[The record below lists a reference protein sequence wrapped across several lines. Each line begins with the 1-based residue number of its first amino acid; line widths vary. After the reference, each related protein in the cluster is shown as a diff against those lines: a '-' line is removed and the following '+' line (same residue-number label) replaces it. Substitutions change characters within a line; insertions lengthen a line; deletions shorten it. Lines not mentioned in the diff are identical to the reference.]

1 MSQSVRQSN
10 LFAAEDFTK
19 IYQSFKNVDFQA
31 YDFDTIKDSLVE
43 YIRENFPEDFND
55 YIESSEFIAVIE
67 LLAYLGTSLAFR
79 TDLNSRENFLDTAQR
94 RESIIRLA
102 RMVSYQ
108 PKRNI
113 PAEGLFKLYSVS
125 TTETLT
131 DSLGVDLTG
140 RTIIWNDANNP
151 NSYEQIIAIMNAAF
165 SETNTFGKPFKKG
178 TVGGIKTHL
187 YRVNTTPFST
197 VTYPV
202 TISSEGES
210 YPVDI
215 VNTDFTDG
223 ETFFERHPNPENPM
237 HILYRNDNNGLGS
250 ADTGFFLHF
259 KQGTLNNYD
268 YQYAFP
274 LENRTEEIPASNIN
288 NDDVYVQKVNDNGS
302 VLEEW
307 TQVPSV
313 VGSNI
318 AYNNI
323 ALDVKT
329 VYSVISGFNDSITIK
344 YSDGNFGEVPK
355 DSMRV
360 WARTSANTNAV
371 FRPADVGVKTVSMP
385 YIAKSGR
392 EHLLTIQFTLET
404 TVSNQALSETTD
416 DIRENAPQV
425 FYTQDRMVNNEDY
438 NVFPLTRGN
447 EIAKTRVVNRT
458 HSGHSRFIDI
468 QDPTGQHSD
477 IVLFAEDGSIYREE
491 DNSRTSID
499 IPDTITTE
507 EIIDDLQAQLE
518 SVKLRTFFYDE
529 YLKQYK
535 TIYGDS
541 EFSYTPGSGDERD
554 VTWVTLPGTSQND
567 TGYLSSPASVDPGNT
582 LGYITVT
589 TSDYKFIRQGA
600 KLKFVDPSDS
610 TNQKWVTVRT
620 LDDFGIVSNVSPT
633 GPFTLSAEVETGWDL
648 VEVIPFFRTEL
659 SDEEKFGSVNNPDS
673 IAAAIATEQP
683 FGLRYD
689 ISGAGDQW
697 FVIANDNIA
706 LGAAFDLSTA
716 GDTNGGQ
723 DASWLLEADYTV
735 NEALVFPVYNV
746 TTRGLAYVFESSEEI
761 RFFFEPEQQILD
773 IETGKALQDEIVL
786 LDLNNKSTYVEEYIY
801 NSLSGRWEEETLG
814 LSFPGNGGGA
824 QTGYI
829 TLRER
834 DATPTIDAGTLTYNL
849 ANGIVGITATP
860 ANGDVITI
868 AYENPEKLSEPV
880 RWNISDTFIMAD
892 GYVDQRKVKIVPVD
906 SDEDGVPDNP
916 MAFDELVNQQTDI
929 VYFERFTDFDEYE
942 YFRVWGAR
950 KAIGVITA
958 YDASDAVTTDVTLA
972 VRLEILTADG
982 NQLFGDVDLI
992 ELPAGVTITDFVD
1005 ELNSYTNLEE
1015 DGGIAGKVVIDENG
1029 AFYDIVGSVNT
1040 NPGVENNF
1048 ASQDD
1053 IDHYTRIGRDH
1064 YADNGEQD
1072 PFFYKWLHYAPA
1084 ENRIDPSISNIQDML
1099 ILTQTFYDD
1108 TLVWKKESGALA
1120 DQPEPPTTEEL
1131 RVQFSDLNNFKMLSD
1146 QIVFESAKFK
1156 LLFGDNA
1163 DEQLRANFKVVKLPN
1178 ATLSDNEIKSSVV
1191 DAIDEF
1197 FNIAN
1202 WDFGEAFYYTELAAY
1217 IHQQLQ
1223 KSVASV
1229 VIVPTDAESEFG
1241 NLFQIRAEVNELF
1254 LSTATVNNIDIVK
1267 SLTDT
1272 NLRIR

>member
-43 YIRENFPEDFND
+43 YIRDQFPEDFND

-79 TDLNSRENFLDTAQR
+79 TDLNSRENFLDTAER

-102 RMVSYQ
+102 RMVNYQ

-113 PAEGLFKLYSVS
+113 PAEGLFKLYGVS
-125 TTETLT
+125 TTETLS
-131 DSLGVDLTG
+131 DSLGEDLTG
-140 RTIIWNDANNP
+140 RTIVWNDANNP
-151 NSYEQIIAIMNAAF
+151 NSYEQIIAILNAAF

-178 TVGGIKTHL
+178 TIGGIKTHL
-187 YRVNTTPFST
+187 YRINTTPFTS

-202 TISSEGES
+202 AVSSEGGS
-210 YPVDI
+210 YPIDI

-223 ETFFERHPNPENPM
+223 ETINERHPNPESPM
-237 HILYRNDNNGLGS
+237 HILYRNDNNGLAS
-250 ADTGFFLHF
+250 ANTGFFLHF

-268 YQYAFP
+268 YQYALP
-274 LENRTEEIPASNIN
+274 LENRTEDIPATNIN
-288 NDDVYVQKVNDNGS
+288 NDDVYVQKINDEGS

-307 TQVPSV
+307 TQVPSI
-313 VGSNI
+313 VGNNI
-318 AYNNI
+318 AYNSL
-323 ALDVKT
+323 ALDTKT
-329 VYSVISGFNDSITIK
+329 VFSVISGFQDAITIK
-344 YSDGNFGEVPK
+344 YSDGNFGDVPK

-360 WARTSANTNAV
+360 WARSSANEDIV
-371 FRPADVGVKTVSMP
+371 FRPADVGVKTITMP

-392 EHLLTIQFTLET
+392 EHLLRIQFTLET
-404 TVSNQALSETTD
+404 AVGNQALSESTD
-416 DIRENAPQV
+416 DIKENAPQV

-447 EIAKTRVVNRT
+447 EIAKIRVVNRT

-477 IVLFAEDGSIYREE
+477 VVLFAEDGSIYREL
-491 DNSRTSID
+491 DSFRTQID
-499 IPDTITTE
+499 IPDSITTD
-507 EIIDDLQAQLE
+507 EIIDDLQTQLE
-518 SVKLRTFFYDE
+518 DVRLRTFFYDE

-535 TIYGDS
+535 AINGDA
-541 EFSYTPGSGDERD
+541 EFFYTPGTGDERD
-554 VTWVTLPGTSQND
+554 VKWVTLPGTAQND
-567 TGYLSSPASVDPGNT
+567 TGYLESPASIN
-582 LGYITVT
+582 GYITVT
-589 TSDYKFIRQGA
+589 TSEYKFIRQGA
-600 KLKFVDPSDS
+600 KLKFVNPSDS
-610 TNQKWVTVRT
+610 TDYKWVTVTT
-620 LDDFGIVSNVSPT
+620 LDDFGIVSNISPT
-633 GPFTLSAEVETGWDL
+633 GPFTLSAEVGNDWQL
-648 VEVIPFFRTEL
+648 VEVIPYFRSEL
-659 SDEEKFGSVNNPDS
+659 TDEEKFGSVSNPDS
-673 IAAAIATEQP
+673 IADAIATEQP

-697 FVIANDNIA
+697 FVVSDDNIA
-706 LGAAFDLSTA
+706 LGADFDLSTA

-723 DASWLLEADYTV
+723 DASWLLEANYTV

-746 TTRGLAYVFESSEEI
+746 ITRGLAYVFESSEEI
-761 RFFFEPEQQILD
+761 RFFYEPEQKIID
-773 IETGKALQDEIVL
+773 IETGKALQDEIVI
-786 LDLNNKSTYVEEYIY
+786 LDLNKGPAFSDQEIWTYTGSVWQSLDSSVDYTSAQIILRDRESNYQVTYSGAFTGTEY
-801 NSLSGRWEEETLG
+801 
-814 LSFPGNGGGA
+814 P
-824 QTGYI
+824 GYI
-829 TLRER
+829 SNLTG
-834 DATPTIDAGTLTYNL
+834 TIN
-849 ANGIVGITATP
+849 VGDTIT
-860 ANGDVITI
+860 V
-868 AYENPEKLSEPV
+868 AYENPIKLAEPV

-916 MAFDELVNQQTDI
+916 YAFDDLVNQANDV

-942 YFRVWGAR
+942 YFRVWSAV
-950 KAIGVITA
+950 KSTGVITG
-958 YDASDAVTTDVTLA
+958 YDSLDAPTAVIADT
-972 VRLEILTADG
+972 VRLEISTAGG
-982 NQLFGDVDLI
+982 NQPFSDIDLI
-992 ELPAGVTITDFVD
+992 ELPGGVTITDFID
-1005 ELNSYTNLEE
+1005 QLNSYTHLVE
-1015 DGGIAGKVVIDENG
+1015 DTGIAGNIVIDENG
-1029 AFYDIVGSVNT
+1029 AFYKIIGSVNT
-1040 NPGVENNF
+1040 TDGIENNF
-1048 ASQDD
+1048 ASEDD
-1053 IDHYTRIGRDH
+1053 VNHYTRIGRDH
-1064 YADNGEQD
+1064 YSDAGGQD
-1072 PFFYKWLHYAPA
+1072 PFYYKWLHYAPS

-1099 ILTQTFYDD
+1099 ILTQTFYSD
-1108 TLVWKKESGALA
+1108 TVIWKKESGALA

-1131 RVQFSDLNNFKMLSD
+1131 RVQFADLNNFKMLSD

-1178 ATLSDNEIKSSVV
+1178 AQLSDNEIKSGVI

-1197 FNIAN
+1197 FNVAN